1 MEETA
6 MTVESGRMAHAVSAR
21 MLFVGTADR
30 YVIPL
35 YQRNYTW
42 GEDQIGQLFSDVSE
56 AYKADSESTYF
67 LGNLVVAEPSADG
80 RYEVIDGQQRLT
92 TLFVIIA
99 ALARQGR
106 IAVEPASLSP
116 LVYIA
121 RESSSRALRILA
133 SADELDEVEDVD
145 EVIANAAKLV
155 DGFLGAFDGKVEDY
169 ARFLIDNVKVVRAAI
184 PSSTNLNRYFE
195 VMNTRGIQL
204 SPVDIVKARLMRRI
218 DDPVDRSVFE
228 AIWTGCA
235 DMSRYIQMS
244 LYSGQPGHRTAIF
257 GDQWDSFRP
266 RDFVSLRDLLPD
278 THYSSVGPSTDH
290 RVPGRSLN
298 EALAYYASAGADEGE
313 EPKSDGE
320 RFRSQ
325 ITFESL
331 LLHVLT
337 VMSDHDPNDKRLDDR
352 KLVARFTEVL
362 ETLPPDSVGEWS
374 RRFAYT
380 LLKCRYLFDRLV
392 LKRDATKGTGRIDPS
407 DDSGGWSLMSFRR
420 SSEDKTSGYYRDTFN
435 RESVGSTDRTDLQR
449 RLVLL
454 ESMLRVT
461 YTGPRT
467 MHWITL
473 VLRTALASFPEKVEG
488 TFDRSFAELY
498 LVALTNY
505 ARSKVR
511 EAMGWPGLDAG
522 TKVPRI
528 VFTYT
533 DYLLVIG
540 PEHSTLFA
548 DYQFGYRTSVEHF
561 RPQRPEKDIDQRLVG
576 LSDATSLELFGNLAL
591 VTVSANSRF
600 SNRSPAD
607 KADYHPDARRQS
619 PKLEAMCALLERSN
633 REWKD
638 AQIREH
644 GEAMRALLED
654 DLALEGTY

>member
-1 MEETA
+1 

-121 RESSSRALRILA
+121 RESSSRALRVLA

-155 DGFLGAFDGKVEDY
+155 DGVLGAFDGKVEDY

-257 GDQWDSFRP
+257 GDQWDSFR
-266 RDFVSLRDLLPD
+266 
-278 THYSSVGPSTDH
+278 
-290 RVPGRSLN
+290 
-298 EALAYYASAGADEGE
+298 
-313 EPKSDGE
+313 
-320 RFRSQ
+320 
-325 ITFESL
+325 
-331 LLHVLT
+331 
-337 VMSDHDPNDKRLDDR
+337 
-352 KLVARFTEVL
+352 
-362 ETLPPDSVGEWS
+362 
-374 RRFAYT
+374 
-380 LLKCRYLFDRLV
+380 
-392 LKRDATKGTGRIDPS
+392 
-407 DDSGGWSLMSFRR
+407 
-420 SSEDKTSGYYRDTFN
+420 
-435 RESVGSTDRTDLQR
+435 
-449 RLVLL
+449 
-454 ESMLRVT
+454 
-461 YTGPRT
+461 
-467 MHWITL
+467 
-473 VLRTALASFPEKVEG
+473 
-488 TFDRSFAELY
+488 
-498 LVALTNY
+498 
-505 ARSKVR
+505 
-511 EAMGWPGLDAG
+511 
-522 TKVPRI
+522 
-528 VFTYT
+528 
-533 DYLLVIG
+533 
-540 PEHSTLFA
+540 
-548 DYQFGYRTSVEHF
+548 
-561 RPQRPEKDIDQRLVG
+561 
-576 LSDATSLELFGNLAL
+576 
-591 VTVSANSRF
+591 
-600 SNRSPAD
+600 
-607 KADYHPDARRQS
+607 
-619 PKLEAMCALLERSN
+619 ALL
-633 REWKD
+633 
-638 AQIREH
+638 
-644 GEAMRALLED
+644 
-654 DLALEGTY
+654 TYPWV